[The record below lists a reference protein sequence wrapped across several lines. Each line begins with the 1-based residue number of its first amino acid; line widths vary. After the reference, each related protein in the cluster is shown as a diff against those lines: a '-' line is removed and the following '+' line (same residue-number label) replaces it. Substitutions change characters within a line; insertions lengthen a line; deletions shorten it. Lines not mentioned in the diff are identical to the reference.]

1 MCAQKG
7 QKDEDMK
14 RKTDRTKVCVVAMK
28 GKPSAQG
35 QRMSPPHCRDLG
47 NLRPELK
54 VDVRVHTKARTI
66 VRAKERK
73 E

>member
-14 RKTDRTKVCVVAMK
+14 RKTDRTKMCVVAMK

-35 QRMSPPHCRDLG
+35 QPMSPPHCRDLG
-47 NLRPELK
+47 DLTPELN